1 MKLTRKKIFTALL
14 MSLALCNVGYAAV
27 MNSQNGQQTTV
38 NSNSNMQRQSTSIQR
53 QSTTYYQSDIN
64 RPLVEDTRPDIM
76 TRYPEYYYYD
86 YEPLTSDDIP
96 LTDEEINKLFDQILN
111 SQNDNPPKDPTVAR
125 DTSKQRRMR
134 QLKQLQKM
142 QQMQNNNSNNNQN
155 QITYEDFEDEEEKEK
170 PFKSPIN
177 QLFRRIPRYGMSFFR
192 RSPASFMP
200 MDSAPVTQDYKIGVG
215 DEMTLTI
222 WGIPEEGF
230 YNFIINRDGMAPI
243 PHIGTVRLAGY
254 TMQEAEKILHTRLN
268 RYYTGFQMNLSMGR
282 VSSIMVYVT
291 GNARR
296 PGAYTISSFSTL
308 VNALLASGGP
318 ASNGSLRRIELK
330 RGGKTVTVFDMYA
343 MLMRGDK
350 TQDARLQMGDVIYI
364 PPVGPLV
371 GVAGEVQKPGIYE
384 INGTTRMEDLLYIIG
399 GMNARTF
406 AGRIQYFRIMNNSY
420 VSAFEGSM
428 DELENSELH
437 DGDIIRL
444 FPIGNLSAT
453 ARIEGTLLKPGTYAI
468 TPGRTTIADLI
479 KRAGGLKPT
488 ASDIAEITRVTP
500 SLEGPVNE
508 RFTINVSLALQGD
521 PMNNLTLQDNDQ
533 ITVLVIPEWKK
544 QISVTIAGEVKRP
557 GTYSMFP
564 GERLSDL
571 LVRAGGFTS
580 KAFLRGAIF
589 TRPSVA
595 EEQKRALNRMA
606 DQMERDLLQSMQNTN
621 SATSTNA
628 TAMDAEYQRR
638 IDLIDSLRELDIMGR
653 IITKVDTP
661 QNIIGTAW
669 DYELQDGDVLRIP
682 DTPLTVNI
690 MGAVYSSSS
699 HIYNPNMGINA
710 YVSSAGGALKN
721 AHKRMLYL
729 LKSDGTTIRL
739 TRSTSMISSKMWKAP
754 RGYSAKIEPGDT
766 IVVPVKYLD
775 RQNIDTLKDTID
787 VIYKVAVAAGV
798 ILDNTN
804 K

>member
-1 MKLTRKKIFTALL
+1 MKMTCKKIFIALL
-14 MSLALCNVGYAAV
+14 MQLALCNAGYAAV
-27 MNSQNGQQTTV
+27 MNAQTGQQPAGV
-38 NSNSNMQRQSTSIQR
+38 NTNNNNVQRQPQN
-53 QSTTYYQSDIN
+53 YYQGNIN
-64 RPLVEDTRPDIM
+64 RPLVEDTRPNMM
-76 TRYPEYYYYD
+76 TYDYYD
-86 YEPLTSDDIP
+86 YEPFTSDDIP
-96 LTDEEINKLFDQILN
+96 LTDEEINELFDQILN
-111 SQNDNPPKDPTVAR
+111 SQNDNPPKDPTVAK
-125 DTSKQRRMR
+125 DTSTQRRM
-134 QLKQLQKM
+134 KQLQRM
-142 QQMQNNNSNNNQN
+142 QQLQNKTGNNNQN
-155 QITYEDFEDEEEKEK
+155 QNQIILPDYEEEEKEK

-177 QLFRRIPRYGMSFFR
+177 QLFKRIPRYGMSFFR
-192 RSPASFMP
+192 HSPASFVP
-200 MDSAPVTQDYKIGVG
+200 LDSVPVTQDYRIGVG

-230 YNFIINRDGMAPI
+230 YNFIINRDGMASL
-243 PHIGTVRLAGY
+243 PHIGTIRLAGY
-254 TMQEAEKILHTRLN
+254 TMQEAERVIHTRLN
-268 RYYTGFQMNLSMGR
+268 RYYTGFQMNLSMGK

-296 PGAYTISSFSTL
+296 PGAYTVSSFSTL

-318 ASNGSLRRIELK
+318 ASNGSLRKIELK
-330 RGGKTVTVFDMYA
+330 RGAKTVAVFDMYA

-350 TQDARLQMGDVIYI
+350 TQDARLQAGDVIYI

-399 GMNARTF
+399 GMSARTF

-420 VSAFEGSM
+420 VSAFEGSLS
-428 DELENSELH
+428 ELENSELH

-444 FPIGNLSAT
+444 FPISNLSAT

-488 ASDIAEITRVTP
+488 ASDTAEITRVTP

-508 RFTINVSLALQGD
+508 RFTVNIAQALQGD
-521 PMNNLTLQDNDQ
+521 PMNNLTLEDNDQ

-544 QISVTIAGEVKRP
+544 QISVTIAGEVKKP
-557 GTYSMFP
+557 GVYAMFP

-571 LVRAGGFTS
+571 LTRAGGFTS

-606 DQMERDLLQSMQNTN
+606 DQMERDLLQSMQNT
-621 SATSTNA
+621 SSTSGS
-628 TAMDAEYQRR
+628 TALDAEYQRR

-653 IITKVDTP
+653 IVTKIDSP

-690 MGAVYSSSS
+690 MGAVYSSTSY
-699 HIYNPNMGINA
+699 IYNPSMGINA
-710 YVSSAGGALKN
+710 YIGAAGGALKN
-721 AHKRMLYL
+721 AHKRLVYL
-729 LKSDGTTIRL
+729 LKSDGTTVRL
-739 TRSTSMISSKMWKAP
+739 TRSTSMLSSKMWKAP

-766 IVVPVKYLD
+766 IVVPVKYLE
-775 RQNIDTLKDTID
+775 RQNIDNLKDTID
-787 VIYKVAVAAGV
+787 IIYKVAVGVGV
-798 ILDNTN
+798 ILNNT

>member
-1 MKLTRKKIFTALL
+1 MKITCKKFFIALL
-14 MSLALCNVGYAAV
+14 MPLALCSAGYAAAV
-27 MNSQNGQQTTV
+27 NAQTGQQPAGV
-38 NSNSNMQRQSTSIQR
+38 NTNNNNVQRQPQN
-53 QSTTYYQSDIN
+53 YYQGNIN
-64 RPLVEDTRPDIM
+64 RPLVEDTRPNMM
-76 TRYPEYYYYD
+76 TYD
-86 YEPLTSDDIP
+86 YYEPFTSDDIP
-96 LTDEEINKLFDQILN
+96 LTDEEINELFDQILN
-111 SQNDNPPKDPTVAR
+111 SQNDNPPKDPTVAK
-125 DTSKQRRMR
+125 DTSTQRRM
-134 QLKQLQKM
+134 KQLQRM
-142 QQMQNNNSNNNQN
+142 QQLQNKTGNNNQN
-155 QITYEDFEDEEEKEK
+155 QIILPDYEEEEKEK

-177 QLFRRIPRYGMSFFR
+177 QLFKRIPRYGMSFFR
-192 RSPASFMP
+192 HSPASFVP
-200 MDSAPVTQDYKIGVG
+200 LDSVPVTQDYRIGVG

-230 YNFIINRDGMAPI
+230 YNFIINRDGMASI
-243 PHIGTVRLAGY
+243 PHIGTIRLAGY
-254 TMQEAEKILHTRLN
+254 TMQEAERVIHMRLN
-268 RYYTGFQMNLSMGR
+268 RYYTGFQMNLSMGK

-296 PGAYTISSFSTL
+296 PGAYTVSSFSTL

-318 ASNGSLRRIELK
+318 ASNGSLRKIELK
-330 RGGKTVTVFDMYA
+330 RGAKTVAVFDMYA

-350 TQDARLQMGDVIYI
+350 TQDARLQAGDVIYI

-399 GMNARTF
+399 GMSARTF

-420 VSAFEGSM
+420 VSAFEGSLS
-428 DELENSELH
+428 ELENSELH

-444 FPIGNLSAT
+444 FPISNLSAT

-488 ASDIAEITRVTP
+488 ASDTAEITRVTP

-508 RFTINVSLALQGD
+508 RFTVNIAQALQGD
-521 PMNNLTLQDNDQ
+521 PMNNLTLEDNDQ

-544 QISVTIAGEVKRP
+544 QISVTIAGEVKKP
-557 GTYSMFP
+557 GVYAMFP

-571 LVRAGGFTS
+571 LTRAGGFTS

-606 DQMERDLLQSMQNTN
+606 DQMERDLLQSMQNT
-621 SATSTNA
+621 SSTSGS
-628 TAMDAEYQRR
+628 TALDAEYQRR

-653 IITKVDTP
+653 IVTKIDSP

-690 MGAVYSSSS
+690 MGAVYASTSY
-699 HIYNPNMGINA
+699 IYHPKMGINA
-710 YVSSAGGALKN
+710 YIAAAGGALKN
-721 AHKRMLYL
+721 AHKRLVYL

-739 TRSTSMISSKMWKAP
+739 TRSTSMLSSKMWKAP

-766 IVVPVKYLD
+766 IVVPVKYLE
-775 RQNIDTLKDTID
+775 RQNIDNLKDTID
-787 VIYKVAVAAGV
+787 IIYKVAVGVGV
-798 ILDNTN
+798 ILNNT